1 MIFQPGII
9 ALLLG
14 SALISLMLLYSSC
27 FGVLILKRWDIRS
40 GSELQLV
47 LERRT
52 YLISTLMTYAFAFQ
66 LVSLFLFVLTAENL
80 HSLFVGAMCAAG
92 TLNVNAY
99 GYPAILLKAAN
110 FLLVGVWLII
120 NHVDNKAYDYPLLK
134 RKYMLLLILAPFI
147 IAETVVQANYF
158 LRLSPDIITS
168 CCGSLFSAGGSDASS
183 VIALLSVALMKR
195 VFFLGMTSTIIV
207 GLIFY
212 RNGKGGYIYSI
223 LCGLTFLASLA
234 SLISFISL
242 YFYELPTHHCPFCL
256 LQREYRFIGYPL
268 YASLFGGGI
277 SGIGVGVLM
286 PYRNIKSLSE
296 ILSFVQRRLA
306 LASLVLFFVF
316 TAIVTYSMIFSAL
329 VLE

>member
-1 MIFQPGII
+1 LIFQPGII

-14 SALISLMLLYSSC
+14 SALISLMLLYSSY
-27 FGVLILKRWDIRS
+27 FGVRILKRWDIRS

-47 LERRT
+47 LERKT

-66 LVSLFLFVLTAENL
+66 LVSFFLFVLTAENL

-99 GYPAILLKAAN
+99 GYPTIMLKIVN
-110 FLLVGVWLII
+110 FLLAGVWLMI
-120 NHVDNKAYDYPLLK
+120 NDADNKAHDYPLLK
-134 RKYMLLLILAPFI
+134 KKYLLLLILAPSI

-158 LRLSPDIITS
+158 LRLRPDVITS
-168 CCGSLFSAGGSDASS
+168 CCGSLFSAGGSGLPS
-183 VIALLSVALMKR
+183 VIATLPVFPMKIVFYLS
-195 VFFLGMTSTIIV
+195 MTSTIIS

-286 PYRNIKSLSE
+286 PYKNIKSLSE
-296 ILSFVQRRLA
+296 ILPSVQRRLT
-306 LASLVLFFVF
+306 LASLVLFFLF
-316 TAIVTYSMIFSAL
+316 TAIVTYPMIFSAF